1 VNNLLKRATG
11 VLLFTIGVSLAAP
24 VCADTTPDTFTF
36 TPMYNVRRLFPAVEI
51 EGALITGIDQ
61 PAPISVING
70 EYATPSAGWTSG
82 PGFVVNGDIVYVRH
96 TASAGIDT
104 PTTTILTVGGVSAPF
119 TTRTVRRS
127 ALTMGAVRDFNG
139 DGHADMIWRNEVT
152 GDTTV
157 WLLDDAFRLDGRFLD
172 SAMWVMNGLQLHE
185 GAMLVLHSDWRV
197 ALTSDLD
204 GNGRADLVWYRPST
218 AENFGWLMDG
228 LVYREGR
235 YFHPAMHVP
244 IAAADFNGDG
254 KTDVFYETASWGVV
268 AMLYDGLSELGH
280 VFALYPATRQ
290 WRSFADFDGDGRVD
304 TVFLDTA
311 SNPQTT
317 FVFFGNWSYYYP
329 GAYYGAALISDP
341 NWRLL

>member
-1 VNNLLKRATG
+1 
-11 VLLFTIGVSLAAP
+11 
-24 VCADTTPDTFTF
+24 
-36 TPMYNVRRLFPAVEI
+36 
-51 EGALITGIDQ
+51 
-61 PAPISVING
+61 
-70 EYATPSAGWTSG
+70 
-82 PGFVVNGDIVYVRH
+82 
-96 TASAGIDT
+96 
-104 PTTTILTVGGVSAPF
+104 
-119 TTRTVRRS
+119 
-127 ALTMGAVRDFNG
+127 
-139 DGHADMIWRNEVT
+139 
-152 GDTTV
+152 
-157 WLLDDAFRLDGRFLD
+157 
-172 SAMWVMNGLQLHE
+172 MWVMNGLQLHD

-204 GNGRADLVWYRPST
+204 GNGRADLVWHSLTLGNAAWLVNGTTIAAGAMLAAGSEFEPRLAPDFDGDGKDDLVWYRPST

-290 WRSFADFDGDGRVD
+290 WRSFADFDGDGRAD

-317 FVFFGNWSYYYP
+317 SIFFGNWSYYYP